1 MRERWDKTSVKLSI
15 PVLTFAVLLIA
26 PGLLAGTNYKKWL
39 EEEVVWIISQ
49 KEKDSFAR
57 LKSDSERE
65 EFISTFWERRDPT
78 PDTPRNEFKEEHY
91 RRYQYALKSFQ
102 EGTPGWK
109 TDRGRIYIIHG
120 APDRE
125 YFRVS
130 DSRLKFDS
138 KPDNRSRI
146 PNTIV
151 WSYRQN
157 PNGRYYRGE
166 LNLIFQPSAG
176 LSRQSFTLGESKTA
190 QDKAEQLNRQFGP
203 AADQTWLESD
213 ARYRLIVAGPPA
225 IVNPRGA
232 EIPTA
237 GIGEATRY
245 LEDLFRSPG
254 DVLEENAERVAER
267 DRAKEQLR
275 QAVVANVSF
284 GALPLN
290 LSTSSFLQPDG
301 KYRLQVQLDLS
312 RAELQALIQADQ
324 SRMDLYCALLDPQ
337 GAVAD
342 EFIDSIDVDRS
353 KAEGAA
359 GDKIRYINAFT
370 TGPGNFRLKAAVR
383 NPSLKVVGYNE
394 AVVELL
400 ERSRQEIG
408 LSDLLLTNR
417 FEPAPS
423 GSADSNGA
431 GIIYGDT
438 RLLPS
443 ASREFSQSDKLL
455 IYLQILLPL
464 GKNPEEFELSAA
476 ISFIAD
482 GAIAKRL
489 DARRIEPSQPQTAG
503 LLHFATLV
511 PLDAF
516 SAGAYTLQAQVI
528 DHVSKKF
535 LMKRAPFT
543 VVSAK

>member
-1 MRERWDKTSVKLSI
+1 MKLSI
-15 PVLTFAVLLIA
+15 WLPALALLLIA
-26 PGLLAGTNYKKWL
+26 PDLLAATNYKKWL

-49 KEKDSFAR
+49 KEKTTFGR

-65 EFISTFWERRDPT
+65 EFIRTFWERRDPT
-78 PDTPRNEFKEEHY
+78 PETPHNEFKEEHY
-91 RRYQYALKSFQ
+91 RRYRHALKSFQ
-102 EGTPGWK
+102 EGTAGWK

-125 YFRVS
+125 YFHAS

-138 KPDNRSRI
+138 KADNRSRI

-157 PNGRYYRGE
+157 PNGKYYQGE

-203 AADQTWLESD
+203 ATDQTWLQAD

-237 GIGEATRY
+237 GIGETNRY
-245 LEDLFRSPG
+245 FEDLFRSPG
-254 DVLEENAERVAER
+254 DVLEENIERAAER

-284 GALPLN
+284 GVFPLN
-290 LSTSSFLQPDG
+290 LSTSSFLRPDG
-301 KYRLQVQLDLS
+301 KYRLQVELDLS
-312 RAELQALIQADQ
+312 RAELQPLIEANQTG
-324 SRMDLYCALLDPQ
+324 RMDLYCALLDAQ
-337 GAVAD
+337 GQVAD
-342 EFIDSIDVDRS
+342 EFIDSIEVARS
-353 KAEGAA
+353 QAEGGA
-359 GDKIRYINAFT
+359 GDRIRYINAFT
-370 TGPGNFRLKAAVR
+370 TAPGSFRLKAAVR
-383 NPSLKVVGYNE
+383 SPSLKVVGYKE
-394 AVVELL
+394 AVVELRD
-400 ERSRQEIG
+400 RSRQGLG
-408 LSDLLLTNR
+408 LSDLFLTNR
-417 FEPAPS
+417 FEPVGEPS
-423 GSADSNGA
+423 AVPTGLGMV
-431 GIIYGDT
+431 YGDT

-443 ASREFSQSDKLL
+443 ASHEFLQSDKLL
-455 IYLQILLPL
+455 VYLQIFLPE
-464 GKNPEEFELSAA
+464 GKNAEDFELSAA

-482 GAIAKRL
+482 GAIARRL
-489 DARRIEPSQPQTAG
+489 DARRIEPSQPLTAG

-516 SAGAYTLQAQVI
+516 ATGTYTLQAQVI
-528 DHVSKKF
+528 DHISKKF